1 MTTLEHADI
10 RRILPHRHP
19 VLLVDRVLDLEPG
32 VRIVAT
38 KAVTGGEPCY
48 AGLDE
53 DLPVSAYAYPASLLV
68 ESFGQTGAVLWLY
81 SAATSGERR
90 EGTLIF
96 GSAREVTIT
105 GSAYPGDVLRHTVE
119 IDQLIGDNAF
129 MRGETWVGDRR
140 IATLGSVLAVVR
152 EGLAVGTGS

>member
-19 VLLVDRVLDLEPG
+19 VLLVDRVLEIEPG
-32 VRIVAT
+32 ARIVTT
-38 KAVTGGEPCY
+38 KAVTGSEPCY

-53 DLPVSAYAYPASLLV
+53 NLPTAAYAYPVSLLV
-68 ESFGQTGAVLWLY
+68 ESFGQSGAVLWLH
-81 SAATSGERR
+81 SAALKDEPV

-96 GSAREVTIT
+96 GSARDVTIT
-105 GSAYPGDVLRHTVE
+105 GSAHPGDVLRHIVE
-119 IDQLIGDNAF
+119 IDRIIGDNAF
-129 MRGETWVGDRR
+129 MRGETWVGDVR

-152 EGLAVGTGS
+152 DGLASDGS

>member
-1 MTTLEHADI
+1 MITLEHADI

-19 VLLVDRVLDLEPG
+19 VLLVDRVLELEPG
-32 VRIVAT
+32 SRIVAT
-38 KAVTGGEPCY
+38 KTVTGSEPCY
-48 AGLDE
+48 AGLEE
-53 DLPVSAYAYPASLLV
+53 DLPASAYAYPASLLV

-81 SAATSGERR
+81 SAAMAGERS

-105 GSAYPGDVLRHTVE
+105 GRAYPGDVLRHTVE

>member
-1 MTTLEHADI
+1 MITLEHADI

-19 VLLVDRVLDLEPG
+19 VLLVDRVLELEPG
-32 VRIVAT
+32 SRIVAT
-38 KAVTGGEPCY
+38 KTVTGSEPCY
-48 AGLDE
+48 AGLE
-53 DLPVSAYAYPASLLV
+53 EGLPASAYAYPASLLV

-81 SAATSGERR
+81 STAMAGERS

-96 GSAREVTIT
+96 GSAREVTIN
-105 GSAYPGDVLRHTVE
+105 GRAYPGDVLRHTVE

-129 MRGETWVGDRR
+129 MRGEIWVGDRR

-152 EGLAVGTGS
+152 EGLAAGTGS